1 MRRSYPKNLA
11 FVVGSVLVLCAW
23 ALVAASCSGSR
34 GIHSSG
40 AGSSGTAGMST
51 GGSIESGDPD
61 GSVTGPMG
69 SGGAGTGGGIESGG
83 AGGSATGGTGI
94 GGSSGGGG
102 TGGSA
107 TGGAATAAGGA
118 GMGGGSE
125 DGGPSTTDGGS
136 CLPGAT
142 SSDCQLCGPD
152 LSSTCK
158 LACPKV
164 DCSVY
169 PVPAACAEVCS
180 GATCCECQREIGNE
194 YFWRSPLLPIRCGTA
209 CSDMFSKWT
218 GYMADPG
225 LTACTVSS
233 DCLMVG
239 STPEYCN
246 CGKSVGGCGRAA
258 NATAYRA
265 SPAAALEIQ
274 YRGSCTQGFDACDC
288 GPGYPEC
295 VNGTCTVTRW
305 GCCMCTGDAGRY

>member
-1 MRRSYPKNLA
+1 MRRSYPRDLA

-40 AGSSGTAGMST
+40 AGSSGTADMDT
-51 GGSIESGDPD
+51 GGS
-61 GSVTGPMG
+61 
-69 SGGAGTGGGIESGG
+69 IESGG
-83 AGGSATGGTGI
+83 AGGSATEGTGI

-102 TGGSA
+102 LGGVA
-107 TGGAATAAGGA
+107 TGGALAGGA
-118 GMGGGSE
+118 GMGGSSE

-194 YFWRSPLLPIRCGTA
+194 YFWRSPLLPIPCGTA
-209 CSDMFSKWT
+209 CSDMLSKWA
-218 GYMADPG
+218 GYMADPS

-265 SPAAALEIQ
+265 SPAATLEIR
-274 YRGSCTQGFDACDC
+274 YLGSCTQGFDACDC

-295 VNGTCTVTRW
+295 VNGTCTVTHS
-305 GCCMCTGDAGRY
+305 GCCMCAGDAGRY